1 MSTANRITM
10 IDNKTDLTAFLG
22 NCSGTG
28 GNKVC
33 AIDTE
38 ADSLHRYS
46 ESLCLIQFTAGPDCV
61 LIDPLAIDDMSP
73 LKEYLRDATVWM
85 HGADYDMTM
94 LKREFGELPET
105 VYDTQIG
112 ARLLG
117 VEKFGLGNLVEHY
130 FDIVLSKSSQKADWG
145 KRPLSEKMIDYAL
158 NDVRYLLE
166 MGDIIVGK
174 LKEKGRYDWFLQ
186 SCEWAKE
193 KVADR
198 DDSKEDQ
205 WRISGSGKLDG
216 YGLAAL
222 RALWNWRDK
231 EAEAWDR
238 PSFMVA
244 TNSNLIE
251 WSQALADRRNV
262 DLPNHFRGDR
272 VKRFRE
278 ALAALRELPQ
288 SEWPA
293 RIATK
298 RRKRDRD
305 FDRKVDAMIARRNG
319 IASELGIDGSL
330 IASRSVIEALAAD
343 EAEPDGLLMKWQLDL
358 LEL

>member
-1 MSTANRITM
+1 M
-10 IDNKTDLTAFLG
+10 IETTTELSKFLG
-22 NCSGTG
+22 TCAGTDG
-28 GNKVC
+28 GKVC

-38 ADSLHRYS
+38 ADSLHRHR
-46 ESLCLIQFTAGPDCV
+46 ESLCLIQFTAGNECV
-61 LIDPLAIDDMSP
+61 LIDPLAIKDLSP
-73 LKEYLRDATVWM
+73 LREYLKDATVWM

-94 LKREFGELPET
+94 LKREFGELPPT

-117 VEKFGLGNLVEHY
+117 VTQFGLGNLVEHY
-130 FDIVLSKSSQKADWG
+130 FSVTLLKSSQKADWG

-166 MGDIIVGK
+166 MGDIIVAQ
-174 LKEKGRYDWFLQ
+174 LKEKGRYNWFLE
-186 SCEWAKE
+186 SCSSARE

-198 DDSKEDQ
+198 DDSRDDQ
-205 WRISGSGKLDG
+205 WRISGSGKLDA
-216 YGLAAL
+216 YGLACL

-251 WSQALADRRNV
+251 WSMILADRKNIE
-262 DLPNHFRGDR
+262 LPNHFRGDR
-272 VKRFRE
+272 VKRFKQTI
-278 ALAALRELPQ
+278 ATLKDLPK

-293 RIATK
+293 RVMTK
-298 RRKRDRD
+298 RRKRDRE
-305 FDRKVDAMIARRNG
+305 FDHRVDAMIAARNTT
-319 IASELGIDGSL
+319 AKDLGIDGSL
-330 IASRSVIEALAAD
+330 IASRAAIESIAAD
-343 EAEPDGLLMKWQLDL
+343 EAQPSELLMNWQVGLLGL
-358 LEL
+358 

>member
-1 MSTANRITM
+1 M
-10 IDNKTDLTAFLG
+10 IENTTDLASFLG
-22 NCSGTG
+22 NCAKVG
-28 GNKVC
+28 GRKIC

-38 ADSLHRYS
+38 ADSLHRHS
-46 ESLCLIQFTAGPDCV
+46 ESLCLVQFTAGSDCV
-61 LIDPLAIDDMSP
+61 LIDPLAINDMTP
-73 LKEYLRDATVWM
+73 LKDYLRDATVWM

-94 LKREFGELPET
+94 LKREFGELPAT

-130 FDIVLSKSSQKADWG
+130 FDIVLLKSSQKADWG

-166 MGDIIVGK
+166 MGDIIVAQ
-174 LKEKGRYDWFLQ
+174 LKEKGRYDWFTE
-186 SCEWAKE
+186 SCESAKA

-198 DDSKEDQ
+198 DDCKEEQ

-216 YGLAAL
+216 YGLACL
-222 RALWNWRDK
+222 RALWHWRDK

-244 TNSNLIE
+244 TNRNLIE
-251 WSQALADRRNV
+251 WGTLLSERQNI
-262 DLPNHFRGDR
+262 DLPHHFRGDR
-272 VKRFRE
+272 VKRFKE
-278 ALAALRELPQ
+278 TLSALKDLPK

-293 RIATK
+293 RIVVK
-298 RRKRDRD
+298 RRKRDRE
-305 FDRKVDAMIARRNG
+305 FDRKVDDMIARRNG
-319 IASELGIDGSL
+319 IATELGIDGSL
-330 IASRSVIEALAAD
+330 IASRSVIESLAAN
-343 EAEPDGLLMKWQLDL
+343 EGQPEELLMKWQRDL

>member
-1 MSTANRITM
+1 MISSTSQLQ
-10 IDNKTDLTAFLG
+10 DFLNQCKPLDG
-22 NCSGTG
+22 
-28 GNKVC
+28 KKIC
-33 AIDTE
+33 AVDTE

-46 ESLCLIQFTAGPDCV
+46 ESLCLIQFTAGRNCV
-61 LIDPLAIDDMSP
+61 LIDPLAVDDLSP
-73 LKEYLRDATVWM
+73 LDEYLKDAVVWM

-94 LKREFGELPET
+94 LKREFGRIPGT

-166 MGDIIVGK
+166 MADMIVSQ
-174 LKEKGRYDWFLQ
+174 LKEKGRYEWFTE
-186 SCEWAKE
+186 SCEAARS

-205 WRISGSGKLDG
+205 WRIASSGKLDP
-216 YGLAAL
+216 YGLACL
-222 RALWNWRDK
+222 RALWHWRDK
-231 EAEAWDR
+231 EAESWDK

-244 TNSNLIE
+244 PNRVLIE
-251 WSQALADRRNV
+251 WSILLADGKKI
-262 DLPNHFRGDR
+262 DLPNHYRADR
-272 VKRFRE
+272 LKRFRDMLNDVK
-278 ALAALRELPQ
+278 ALPK

-293 RIATK
+293 RPVTK

-305 FDRKVDAMIARRNG
+305 FDEKVDSLVARRNSIANG
-319 IASELGIDGSL
+319 IGIDGSL
-330 IASRSVIEALAAD
+330 IASRSVIESIAANESAPAD
-343 EAEPDGLLMKWQLDL
+343 LLMGWQLKL
-358 LEL
+358 LEF

>member
-1 MSTANRITM
+1 M
-10 IDNKTDLTAFLG
+10 IQTTTELATFLGSCEKTDG
-22 NCSGTG
+22 R
-28 GNKVC
+28 KVC

-61 LIDPLAIDDMSP
+61 LMDPLAIEDMSP

-94 LKREFGELPET
+94 LKREFGELPPT

-130 FDIVLSKSSQKADWG
+130 FGIVLSKSSQKADWG

-166 MGDIIVGK
+166 MGGIIVAR
-174 LKEKGRYDWFLQ
+174 LKEKGRHEWFTE
-186 SCEWAKE
+186 SCESARA
-193 KVADR
+193 KVAER

-205 WRISGSGKLDG
+205 WRISGSGKLDPF
-216 YGLAAL
+216 GLACL

-231 EAEAWDR
+231 EAESWDK

-244 TNSNLIE
+244 TNRNLIE
-251 WSQALADRRNV
+251 WSMLLAERKNIEF
-262 DLPNHFRGDR
+262 PHHFRGDR
-272 VKRFRE
+272 VKR
-278 ALAALRELPQ
+278 LRETISGLRDLPK

-293 RIATK
+293 RVVTK
-298 RRKRDRD
+298 RRKRDRE
-305 FDRKVDAMIARRNG
+305 FDKRVDAMIARRNG

-330 IASRSVIEALAAD
+330 IASRSVIESFPAG
-343 EAEPDGLLMKWQLDL
+343 EAQPEELLMKWQRDL